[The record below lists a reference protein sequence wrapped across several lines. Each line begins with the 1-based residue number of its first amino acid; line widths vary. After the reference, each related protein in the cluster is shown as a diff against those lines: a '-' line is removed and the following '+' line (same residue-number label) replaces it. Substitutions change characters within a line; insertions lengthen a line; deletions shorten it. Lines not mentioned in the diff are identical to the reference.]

1 MLRRFDRLRGARVSW
16 LSILDAVTS
25 WMPSRI
31 CVSDDRL
38 HVKIGR
44 CGAGCRVCL
53 FTLLIRSV
61 LGGPRVPGT
70 IRHAKLQPKASDQ
83 HAPEF
88 APMLNRFPHFEPA
101 SYAAFK
107 SNGIA
112 PQPFASSAPQSAN
125 GSGRASAANHA
136 IKCRHRPMLN
146 SMTARD
152 RRSCPG
158 LPSSIPIN
166 GIRLRWQ
173 SAD

>member
-1 MLRRFDRLRGARVSW
+1 
-16 LSILDAVTS
+16 
-25 WMPSRI
+25 
-31 CVSDDRL
+31 
-38 HVKIGR
+38 
-44 CGAGCRVCL
+44 
-53 FTLLIRSV
+53 
-61 LGGPRVPGT
+61 
-70 IRHAKLQPKASDQ
+70 
-83 HAPEF
+83 
-88 APMLNRFPHFEPA
+88 MLNRFPHFEPA

-173 SAD
+173 SADWARQAKRRLSPRRTLRFNGCDLVWPRGRRVHVRDLAPQASWRTYRGCDRSSSRSHRKLIETFCPRSAATKTLIIDKIVDW